1 MASEDNIKKENIDT
15 QKSPDTASA
24 RAQHSKKP
32 EESLKRKKRADSSKR
47 NVNKSSQK
55 NTSREASA
63 DNELLPTVS
72 SVKKK
77 IDVEKARKA
86 TERSKKP
93 KLIIKFDNVTKRY
106 GARTVIRDL
115 SLTLNK
121 GELMT
126 ILAPE
131 GQGKSTIAKLASGLV
146 SPTRGSVIIKG
157 ENAGR
162 RTNSIVSYQPDIPYF
177 KYDNTVSD
185 ILNYY
190 DRFFKDF
197 SYKRAYQLL
206 KHFGIA
212 RKTKLENLS
221 TTALFI
227 VQVILVSSRRAS
239 LYIFDDPIVHCDPK
253 YRKEIT
259 KMIDAC
265 RKFGAIILLSQ
276 TASNIDD
283 ISDKL
288 VFIKNGSIIK
298 AFYDADSY
306 EEEFGESKIGDIYK
320 EVYKNA

>member
-1 MASEDNIKKENIDT
+1 
-15 QKSPDTASA
+15 
-24 RAQHSKKP
+24 
-32 EESLKRKKRADSSKR
+32 
-47 NVNKSSQK
+47 
-55 NTSREASA
+55 
-63 DNELLPTVS
+63 
-72 SVKKK
+72 
-77 IDVEKARKA
+77 
-86 TERSKKP
+86 
-93 KLIIKFDNVTKRY
+93 
-106 GARTVIRDL
+106 
-115 SLTLNK
+115 
-121 GELMT
+121 MT